1 MSSHICKDQSLYS
14 VQLLDVES
22 GYRQLLP
29 SSLLVQK
36 SYMTISGFS
45 YVGAVNQHLVC
56 VICHEPWTE
65 PRVLPCEHIFCTSC
79 LEALVAEGHDARPLC
94 PLDRKPVPSNIRDL
108 PQPSNVIRLMLD
120 ELMVKCDSCNAEMQ
134 RQVSQR

>member
-14 VQLLDVES
+14 VQLLDVET
-22 GYRQLLP
+22 GNRQLLP

-94 PLDRKPVPSNIRDL
+94 PLDR
-108 PQPSNVIRLMLD
+108 QPSNVIRLMLD